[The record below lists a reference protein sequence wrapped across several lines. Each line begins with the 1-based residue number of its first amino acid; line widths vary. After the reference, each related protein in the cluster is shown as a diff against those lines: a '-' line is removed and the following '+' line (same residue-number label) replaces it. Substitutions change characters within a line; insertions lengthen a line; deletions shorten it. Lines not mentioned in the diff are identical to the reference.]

1 MGDIRKTI
9 GENIK
14 KICAMKGIKQVDL
27 ALQLG
32 VSPGTVSNW
41 FKGTNSIDIENLASV
56 CSFLKVSLD
65 QIYGVT
71 PILPDVILEPNEQAL
86 IDIYRAANAKGKEY
100 IMTTARM
107 VAENHDMQREKRETA
122 SA

>member
-107 VAENHDMQREKRETA
+107 VAENPDMQREKHETA